1 MYVCM
6 YVKDFGRVLPCHAM
20 PYAMP
25 CRGGMDGWMDG
36 WMDPCDQTG
45 LIIIYTL
52 LSGSKV
58 RF

>member
-25 CRGGMDGWMDG
+25 CRGGMDGWMD
-36 WMDPCDQTG
+36 PCDQTG